1 VYRPIFILVT
11 YLLSKCRSRIDVDID
26 IAIFRQYRIDI
37 ISKSNEWYWSIS
49 ALLTPANFFVEL
61 ERDFDWS
68 LEFVYSDSEIARLA
82 NARQKNRW
90 NDEMLRGTV
99 IVQKPTVD

>member
-1 VYRPIFILVT
+1 M
-11 YLLSKCRSRIDVDID
+11 SDI
-26 IAIFRQYRIDI
+26 
-37 ISKSNEWYWSIS
+37 E

-68 LEFVYSDSEIARLA
+68 LFTVVLKLQDL
-82 NARQKNRW
+82 QMQDKKNRW
-90 NDEMLRGTV
+90 NAEMLRGTI